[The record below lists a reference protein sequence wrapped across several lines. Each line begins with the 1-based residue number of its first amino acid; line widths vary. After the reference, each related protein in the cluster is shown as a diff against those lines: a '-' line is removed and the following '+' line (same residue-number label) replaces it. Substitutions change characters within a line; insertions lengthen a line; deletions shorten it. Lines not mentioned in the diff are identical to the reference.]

1 MSKIIPDQELHHV
14 WFDKVSGEEITVT
27 PDWYQQNGTPITAET
42 GEDMEYLRTEWVKE
56 FDEITPEDQV
66 IDLINQNAELIKI
79 QNKLGTALKWF
90 LENDDTNDIPENHFW
105 IEGYEQGREAVATL
119 DGVPYKREEWCIDE
133 S

>member
-66 IDLINQNAELIKI
+66 IDLINQNAELIKEI
-79 QNKLGTALKWF
+79 KRMDKSIAGVVEKEWDSDSYSEIRDIH
-90 LENDDTNDIPENHFW
+90 LENMSRHSEMI
-105 IEGYEQGREAVATL
+105 
-119 DGVPYKREEWCIDE
+119 
-133 S
+133 